1 MLMGSITAQA
11 TPEFAESESFLFI
24 FLAAIGERQGSSTGV
39 RPGFLGAHQGIW
51 VEVVILPVL
60 TEVIREDYRADPR
73 TLESIRYD
81 P

>member
-39 RPGFLGAHQGIW
+39 RPGFLGGSSGYLGRGGHSACAHRGDQRGLQSGPSHSGIHQ
-51 VEVVILPVL
+51 
-60 TEVIREDYRADPR
+60 T
-73 TLESIRYD
+73 
-81 P
+81 